1 MEEYY
6 LPCRT
11 TPSELPI
18 FTGSLLK
25 LQNAWRDCMI
35 YRTNEVAKSVT
46 KGATGKESE
55 MAHPAAGARQGR
67 PWDHESEDVQRSFKK
82 GFQLL

>member
-1 MEEYY
+1 
-6 LPCRT
+6 
-11 TPSELPI
+11 
-18 FTGSLLK
+18 
-25 LQNAWRDCMI
+25 MI